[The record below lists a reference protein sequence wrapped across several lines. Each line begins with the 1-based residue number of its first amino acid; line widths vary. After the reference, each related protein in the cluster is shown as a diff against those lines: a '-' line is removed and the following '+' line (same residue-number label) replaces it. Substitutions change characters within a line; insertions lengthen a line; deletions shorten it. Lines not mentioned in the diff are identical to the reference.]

1 MTTFKIGFDV
11 PFPPFAELSE
21 GRPRGLLL
29 DLVAAALEHTGVLW
43 EWTPMPLDE
52 TEPALAS
59 GRVHALAFK
68 GITPERHAIMDFSGS
83 LLVSGSALFRG
94 AGIAPSDD
102 PGDFSGMRIVT
113 PRKGPL
119 IRQVERLYP
128 KLEVVPTTSYEESL
142 ERLVSGEVPLAALNF
157 HAGIALANALHP
169 GKVGLPTKP
178 YAPLDMGFVVA
189 KGRHPELL
197 AAFEKALAALKTE
210 GVAQKL
216 TTPG

>member
-1 MTTFKIGFDV
+1 MTRYKIGFDV
-11 PFPPFAELSE
+11 PFPPFAEMRE

-29 DLVAAALEHTGVLW
+29 DLVGAALDRTGLSW
-43 EWTPMPLDE
+43 AWAPMTLDE
-52 TEPALAS
+52 TEPALTS

-68 GITPERHAIMDFSGS
+68 GITPERHSVMDFSGS

-102 PGDFSGMRIVT
+102 PGDFPGKRIVT

-119 IRQVERLYP
+119 IKQVERLYP

-169 GKVGLPTKP
+169 GKLGLPAKP

-189 KGRHPELL
+189 KGQHPELL
-197 AAFEKALAALKTE
+197 AAFDRALAALKAE
-210 GVAQKL
+210 GIAQKL
-216 TTPG
+216 TALG